1 MHDEYHGMWYMLVP
15 DISGN
20 HNTTGIPGRYQ
31 VCISALRT
39 TTQSPLR
46 GKQQKF
52 KQSVK
57 GPANMNTWDSCWNA
71 IYSVNNLEHRKAIVS
86 SFSDACFSSVLM
98 QVSPVC
104 SHQAPVYSWGTAVHA
119 AWANSS
125 LSANRDGTASQ
136 SKRAWGRN
144 WNSNTSCL
152 CCCCR
157 CLDFTNIRELPQIR
171 VVPEASH
178 PDAAVVVASVLLYQ
192 PFVGWCGYSF
202 EVTAVVRGLRR
213 QDTHRDKNAALTVW
227 FVVCGRME
235 RVGSPV
241 RLCACT
247 AGVVRL
253 SLTAGGTRTA
263 RLTVVYSCCC
273 FSFALGCIHP
283 KWIFRIVVVDS
294 VRRSKKKW
302 KKSGV
307 FVQR

>member
-136 SKRAWGRN
+136 SKRACGRN
-144 WNSNTSCL
+144 WFNETVIL
-152 CCCCR
+152 
-157 CLDFTNIRELPQIR
+157 
-171 VVPEASH
+171 VVC
-178 PDAAVVVASVLLYQ
+178 AAA
-192 PFVGWCGYSF
+192 
-202 EVTAVVRGLRR
+202 A
-213 QDTHRDKNAALTVW
+213 DALTLRIYVNYRRYELFPKPLTLMQLLLLPRSCSTSRLSVGAGIRSKWQQLCEGSADKIHTGIKMPLWQCGLW
-227 FVVCGRME
+227 FVEGWR
-235 RVGSPV
+235 G
-241 RLCACT
+241 
-247 AGVVRL
+247 
-253 SLTAGGTRTA
+253 
-263 RLTVVYSCCC
+263 
-273 FSFALGCIHP
+273 
-283 KWIFRIVVVDS
+283 
-294 VRRSKKKW
+294 
-302 KKSGV
+302 
-307 FVQR
+307 